1 MPTTD
6 QLIAELIGQPQVG
19 WPDELADRL
28 QNHLPVADRHLR
40 HLYGHR
46 DDYPEVIKDIGRV
59 VIQGAVD
66 RVPALREADRSSGA
80 DRWSHRS
87 LGAVCYVD
95 RFAGDLA
102 GLAAR
107 LDYLTELGVT
117 YLHVMPPYQTPSGGD
132 DGGYAVSTYRQTDPA
147 LGTIDDLS
155 ALAAECRH
163 RGITLVLD
171 VVCNHTA
178 DDHPWAVQARAG
190 RDGFDDFYFIYP
202 DRSMP
207 DRWETNLREIFPNT
221 RHGSFTEVDGL
232 GWVWTTF
239 HSFQWDLDYRNPK
252 VFAAMLGE
260 MLFLANL
267 GADVLR
273 LDAVPFLWKEEGT
286 PSENLP
292 QVHHLLAAW
301 RALFRI
307 AAPAVV
313 FKSEAI
319 VHPDDV
325 RSYMGPDEC
334 ELSYNPVFMVGL
346 WEALATGSGRLLAE
360 TMRRRIEAPSGAVWI
375 NYLRSHDDI
384 GWGFADE
391 DAAAVGLDGFEHRQW
406 LNRFYTGEDEGS
418 WARGLPF
425 QFNPDNLDMRISGTT
440 ASLCG
445 VDEAVA
451 SADPGLLDLAERRIS
466 ALLALMMAMPGIP
479 LIYLGDEIGTLNDH
493 SYRDDPESAHD
504 SRWAHRP
511 WFDWD
516 RAALRSDRSTTT
528 GRIHDAVKNLARLR
542 RERPAF
548 AAGSTTAVLSVEDDR
563 VLAFENAAAT
573 DRVLVVANLCA
584 DSVRLEPGQLPDRP
598 VTNVI
603 SGSSANPGHGLDLAP
618 YEVVWLADDA
628 KSVRQADALR

>member
-1 MPTTD
+1 
-6 QLIAELIGQPQVG
+6 
-19 WPDELADRL
+19 
-28 QNHLPVADRHLR
+28 
-40 HLYGHR
+40 
-46 DDYPEVIKDIGRV
+46 
-59 VIQGAVD
+59 
-66 RVPALREADRSSGA
+66 
-80 DRWSHRS
+80 
-87 LGAVCYVD
+87 
-95 RFAGDLA
+95 
-102 GLAAR
+102 
-107 LDYLTELGVT
+107 
-117 YLHVMPPYQTPSGGD
+117 
-132 DGGYAVSTYRQTDPA
+132 
-147 LGTIDDLS
+147 
-155 ALAAECRH
+155 
-163 RGITLVLD
+163 
-171 VVCNHTA
+171 
-178 DDHPWAVQARAG
+178 
-190 RDGFDDFYFIYP
+190 
-202 DRSMP
+202 MP
-207 DRWETNLREIFPNT
+207 DRWESTLREIFPDT

-239 HSFQWDLDYRNPK
+239 HSFQWDLDYRNPQ

-292 QVHHLLAAW
+292 QVHHLLKAW

-307 AAPAVV
+307 VAPGVV

-346 WEALATGSGRLLAE
+346 WEALATGSSRLLAE
-360 TMRRRIEAPSGAVWI
+360 TARRRIDAPPGSAWV

-406 LNRFYTGEDEGS
+406 LNRFYTGEEENS

-445 VDEAVA
+445 IESAVA
-451 SADPGLLDLAERRIS
+451 SADAGLLDLAERRMT

-493 SYRDDPESAHD
+493 SYRDDPESASD

-511 WFDWD
+511 RFDWD
-516 RAALRSDRSTTT
+516 RASKRSDHSTTA
-528 GRIHDAVKNLARLR
+528 GRIHDTVKNLARLR
-542 RERPAF
+542 RARPAF
-548 AAGSTTAVLSVEDDR
+548 GAGSITVVHPVEDAR
-563 VLAFENAAAT
+563 VMAFENTAAE

-584 DSVRLEPGQLPDRP
+584 DPIRVAPDQLPDRSAID
-598 VTNVI
+598 VI
-603 SGSSANPGHGLDLAP
+603 ANSSVNPARGLDLAP
-618 YEVVWLADDA
+618 YQVVWLADEA
-628 KSVRQADALR
+628 

>member
-1 MPTTD
+1 MSTID
-6 QLIAELIGQPQVG
+6 QLIAELVDQPQVG
-19 WPDELADRL
+19 WPEGLVERIHA
-28 QNHLPVADRHLR
+28 HLPVAEQHLR

-46 DDYPEVIKDIGRV
+46 DDYPEVMRKIGSA
-59 VIQGAVD
+59 VIQAAAE
-66 RVPALREADRSSGA
+66 RVPELRDADRSSGA
-80 DRWSHRS
+80 DRWSQRS

-102 GLAAR
+102 GLAAK
-107 LDYLTELGVT
+107 LDYLSELGVT
-117 YLHVMPPYQTPSGGD
+117 YLHVMPPYQTAPGRG

-147 LGTIDDLS
+147 LGSIDDLS
-155 ALAAECRH
+155 ALATECRR

-190 RDGFDDFYFIYP
+190 RDGFGDFYFIYP
-202 DRSMP
+202 DRTMP
-207 DRWETNLREIFPNT
+207 DRWETTLREIFPDT

-232 GWVWTTF
+232 GWVWATF
-239 HSFQWDLDYRNPK
+239 HSYQWDLDYRNPQ

-292 QVHHLLAAW
+292 QVHHLLRAW

-325 RSYMGPDEC
+325 RSYMGSDEC

-360 TMRRRIEAPSGAVWI
+360 TMRRRIDAPSGAAWV

-391 DAAAVGLDGFEHRQW
+391 DAAAVGLDGFAHRQW
-406 LNRFYTGEDEGS
+406 LNRFYTGEEEGS

-425 QFNPDNLDMRISGTT
+425 QFNPDTLDMRISGTT

-445 VDEAVA
+445 VEDAIA
-451 SADPGLLDLAERRIS
+451 SADPELLDLAERRMT
-466 ALLALMMAMPGIP
+466 ALQALVMAMPGLP

-493 SYRDDPESAHD
+493 SYRDDPENAHD
-504 SRWAHRP
+504 TRWAHRP

-516 RAALRSDRSTTT
+516 RAALRSDRSTTA
-528 GRIHDAVKNLARLR
+528 GRIHDKVKNLAGLR

-548 AAGSTTAVLSVEDDR
+548 AAGSTTTVLSTGDHR
-563 VLAFENAAAT
+563 VLVFENVAPN
-573 DRVLVVANLCA
+573 DRVLVIANLCA
-584 DSVRLEPGQLPDRP
+584 ESVEVEPGQLPDR
-598 VTNVI
+598 TVI
-603 SGSSANPGHGLDLAP
+603 DVINGGSTNPGLGLDLAP

-628 KSVRQADALR
+628 

>member
-1 MPTTD
+1 MPVND
-6 QLIAELIGQPQVG
+6 LIAELVDQPQVD
-19 WPDELADRL
+19 WPDELVDRL
-28 QNHLPVADRHLR
+28 RAHLPVADRHLR
-40 HLYGHR
+40 ILYGHR
-46 DDYPEVIKDIGRV
+46 DDYPEVLRQIGRV
-59 VIQGAVD
+59 VIQAAID
-66 RVPALREADRSSGA
+66 RPPGLRAADRSSGA
-80 DRWSHRS
+80 DRWSHLS

-102 GLAAR
+102 GLVAK

-117 YLHVMPPYQTPSGGD
+117 YLHVMPPYQTPPGGS
-132 DGGYAVSTYRQTDPA
+132 DGGYAVSTYRHTDPA

-155 ALAAECRH
+155 ALATACRE

-178 DDHPWAVQARAG
+178 DDHPWAMQARAG

-207 DRWETNLREIFPNT
+207 DRWEATLREIFPDT
-221 RHGSFTEVDGL
+221 RHGSFTEIDGL

-239 HSFQWDLDYRNPK
+239 HSFQWDLDYRNPQ

-286 PSENLP
+286 SSENLP
-292 QVHHLLAAW
+292 QVHHLLKAW

-307 AAPAVV
+307 VAPGVV

-346 WEALATGSGRLLAE
+346 WEALATGSSRLLAE
-360 TMRRRIEAPSGAVWI
+360 TARRRIDTPPGSGWV

-445 VDEAVA
+445 IESAVA
-451 SADPGLLDLAERRIS
+451 AADAGLLDLAERRMT

-493 SYRDDPESAHD
+493 SYRDDPESASD
-504 SRWAHRP
+504 TRWAHRP
-511 WFDWD
+511 RFDWD
-516 RAALRSDRSTTT
+516 RASKRSD
-528 GRIHDAVKNLARLR
+528 
-542 RERPAF
+542 
-548 AAGSTTAVLSVEDDR
+548 
-563 VLAFENAAAT
+563 
-573 DRVLVVANLCA
+573 LCA
-584 DSVRLEPGQLPDRP
+584 DSIRLGPDQLPDRSAID
-598 VTNVI
+598 VMAN
-603 SGSSANPGHGLDLAP
+603 SSVNPARGLDLAP

-628 KSVRQADALR
+628 

>member
-1 MPTTD
+1 MPTID
-6 QLIAELIGQPQVG
+6 QLIAELVDQPQIG
-19 WPDELADRL
+19 WPEGLVDRL
-28 QNHLPVADRHLR
+28 HTHMPAADRHLR

-46 DDYPEVIKDIGRV
+46 DDYPEAIRSIADAVIYA
-59 VIQGAVD
+59 AVE
-66 RVPALREADRSSGA
+66 RAPELRIADRRGGA

-102 GLAAR
+102 GLVAR
-107 LDYLTELGVT
+107 LDYLTELGIN
-117 YLHVMPPYQTPSGGD
+117 YLHVMPPYKTPAGGG

-155 ALAAECRH
+155 TLASACRE

-178 DDHPWAVQARAG
+178 DDHSWAEQARAG

-207 DRWETNLREIFPNT
+207 DRWETTLREIFPDT
-221 RHGSFTEVDGL
+221 RRGSFTEVDGL
-232 GWVWTTF
+232 GWVLTTF
-239 HSFQWDLDYRNPK
+239 NSFQWDLDYRNPL
-252 VFAAMLGE
+252 VFAAMLDE

-292 QVHHLLAAW
+292 QVHDLLQAW

-307 AAPAVV
+307 AAPGVV

-325 RSYMGPDEC
+325 RSYMGSDEC
-334 ELSYNPVFMVGL
+334 ELSYNPVLMVGM
-346 WEALATGSGRLLAE
+346 WEALATASGRLLGE
-360 TMRRRIEAPSGAVWI
+360 TMRRRIAAPPGAVWV

-391 DAAAVGLDGFEHRQW
+391 DAAAVGLDGFTHRQW
-406 LNRFYTGEDEGS
+406 LNRFYVGEDEGS

-445 VDEAVA
+445 VEAAVA
-451 SADPGLLDLAERRIS
+451 AADPDLLNLAEQRIT
-466 ALLALMMAMPGIP
+466 ALFALMMAMPGIP
-479 LIYLGDEIGTLNDH
+479 LIYLGDEIGTPNDH
-493 SYRDDPESAHD
+493 SYRDDPEVAHD
-504 SRWAHRP
+504 SRWVHRP

-516 RAALRSDRSTTT
+516 RAALRSDRSTTA
-528 GRIHDAVKNLARLR
+528 GRIYEKVKHLAGLR
-542 RERPAF
+542 AERPAF
-548 AAGSTTAVLSVEDDR
+548 GVGSSTAVHPMEDDR
-563 VLAFENAAAT
+563 VLAFENTAVK

-584 DSVRLEPGQLPDRP
+584 DRVTVEPDRLPDRAA
-598 VTNVI
+598 TEVI
-603 SGSSANPGHGLDLAP
+603 NGSPANPGEGLELAP

-628 KSVRQADALR
+628 